1 MGQILDLRYNLRN
14 YFSFKTVEYRGLIL
28 TTLILAF
35 VISFK
40 QWGVGPN
47 VDLVVGM
54 TNFLNAILVVALALL
69 VRETA
74 RKIVG
79 LAGGVVVEFRLWFF
93 GLLIALVLTFL
104 AQPLPF
110 PIWFIIGGGF
120 LVNHVPGLRLGFFR
134 YETNYWVVGLVALA
148 GAWANIWLAVF
159 FKIISLAIG
168 TTTPIMG
175 LAMKFNIFFA
185 LFNMLPLP
193 PFDGLKAWYGSRLVY
208 AFSFC
213 SMIGISILLYLID
226 SIVWTLVGGFIVGII
241 GWLIYYVKR
250 ERKSWGGVTPG
261 A

>member
-1 MGQILDLRYNLRN
+1 MGQILDLRYNLRHF
-14 YFSFKTVEYRGLIL
+14 FSFKPVEYRGLIL
-28 TTLILAF
+28 TTMVLAF

-47 VDLVVGM
+47 VDLFVGM

-79 LAGGVVVEFRLWFF
+79 LAGGMVVEFRLWFF

-110 PIWFIIGGGF
+110 PIWFIVGGGF
-120 LVNHVPGLRLGFFR
+120 LVHHVPGLRLGFFR
-134 YETNYWVVGLVALA
+134 YETNYWVIGLVALSGPA
-148 GAWANIWLAVF
+148 ANIALAVF
-159 FKIISLAIG
+159 FKIISLVIG
-168 TTTPIMG
+168 TTTPILA
-175 LAMKFNIFFA
+175 LAMKFNVFFA

-213 SMIGISILLYLID
+213 FMIGVSIFLYLID
-226 SIVWTLVGGFIVGII
+226 SIVWTIAAGVIIGII
-241 GWLIYYVKR
+241 GWATYYVKR
-250 ERKSWGGVTPG
+250 ERMAWRGNTP
-261 A
+261 